1 MTLSFD
7 PDTPDLPLYHC
18 IGGERV
24 QTDGAL
30 EMRRPSDGKR
40 YGACPVADL
49 VDSVVQTAKQSLRTS
64 GWADVRPRERVVAL
78 QRWTDLIQ
86 KEALTLGR
94 PEAVSTARPIAQLVG
109 TDIKVIAEQMP
120 IARPTAW
127 PYTRDISG
135 AVRIAKA
142 LQAGTDGV
150 NRYGRTRHHI
160 LPTSGYKHPAQGSRA
175 GSVPRQSQIQ
185 ERAY

>member
-1 MTLSFD
+1 
-7 PDTPDLPLYHC
+7 
-18 IGGERV
+18 
-24 QTDGAL
+24 
-30 EMRRPSDGKR
+30 
-40 YGACPVADL
+40 L
-49 VDSVVQTAKQSLRTS
+49 VDCVVQTAKQSLRTS

-94 PEAVSTARPIAQLVG
+94 LEAVSTARPIAQLVG
-109 TDIKVIAEQMP
+109 ADVKVIAEQMP

-175 GSVPRQSQIQ
+175 GSVPRQS
-185 ERAY
+185 